1 MDVQAEIKWIQE
13 ELNKVT
19 DMELI
24 KAFKSLLKYRKR
36 VSPEEEGGFSLS
48 AAHMK
53 LLEKAEKRHLSGIS
67 RSYTWDE
74 VKNYVADTDRQND

>member
-1 MDVQAEIKWIQE
+1 MDLQAEIRWIQE
-13 ELNKVT
+13 ELNNVT
-19 DMELI
+19 DVELI

-36 VSPEEEGGFSLS
+36 VSSEEGNDFSLS
-48 AAHMK
+48 PAHMK

-74 VKNYVADTDRQND
+74 VKNYVTDTDREDD